1 MKRAVLAVSFF
12 AFVFVASPQSVPAQE
27 ADAKPTILVDAD
39 KVQCPTAQY
48 MTIQSAVDKAN
59 PGDVIRVCADTYPE
73 QVTINKSLTL
83 RADNGVI
90 VMPSNVTQNA
100 TDVSDGTSIAALI
113 LVEGAQDVNLSGFI
127 IDGSSNGITECSPR
141 LVGIIYQ
148 NASGSVQHN
157 AVRHMILSP
166 SSTLDGCQSGNGIEV
181 QTASGMS
188 SNVTISENSVWDYQ
202 KNGITANDEGSQAEI
217 DGNVVSGVGPTT
229 GAASNGIQIGFGAS
243 GSVTR
248 NTVTDNVW
256 SPCVSPTVCA
266 FNATGILIV
275 QSNDISLSNNSLAT
289 NQVGVYIDGN
299 NSTVTSNAISNSV
312 TLIGLAIVGNDNTA
326 ARNTI
331 VHSDQA
337 GVYIEGNTNSATDNQ
352 ITDAGIGI
360 LKVSGSTGNT
370 ITGNRF
376 YATQITIQDP
386 AAAQHNS
393 VQPSR

>member
-1 MKRAVLAVSFF
+1 MKKSVLAFF
-12 AFVFVASPQSVPAQE
+12 VVALGIASSPHSATAQE
-27 ADAKPTILVDAD
+27 GDPKPNILVDAD

-48 MTIQSAVDKAN
+48 TTIQSAVNAAN
-59 PGDVIRVCADTYPE
+59 PGDVIRVCADIYPE

-100 TDVSDGTSIAALI
+100 TDVSDGTSIAAVF
-113 LVEGAQDVNLSGFI
+113 LVDDTQDVNLSGFI
-127 IDGSSNGITECSPR
+127 VDGSSNGITGCSPR
-141 LVGIIYQ
+141 LVGILYQ
-148 NASGSVQHN
+148 NASGVVRHN

-166 SSTLDGCQSGNGIEV
+166 SSTLGGCQSGNGIEV
-181 QTASGMS
+181 QTGSGMS

-202 KNGITANDEGSQAEI
+202 KNGITANDESSQAEI
-217 DGNVVSGVGPTT
+217 DDNVVSGVGPTT

-248 NTVTDNVW
+248 NVVTNNVW

-266 FNATGILIV
+266 FNATGILV
-275 QSNDISLSNNSLAT
+275 YQSNGISLNSNSLAT
-289 NQVGVYIDGN
+289 NQVGIYIGGN

-312 TLIGLAIVGNDNTA
+312 TLIGLAIVGNDNSA
-326 ARNTI
+326 SRNSI

-337 GVYIEGNTNSATDNQ
+337 GVYIQGNTNSVTDNR

-360 LKVSGSTGNT
+360 LKVSGSAGNT
-370 ITGNRF
+370 ITGNHF
-376 YATQITIQDP
+376 YATPITIQDP
-386 AAAQHNS
+386 AARPNS